1 MHALLCRATQ
11 GGPSSKG
18 RLKKQMLEL
27 KWYGWGDAS
36 KTYPLDHRPNAW
48 KFLRAELELRGD
60 EQFPVCDL
68 ASIQLRAPRIDE
80 NTLMMALD
88 TDLRS
93 RSTLA
98 QVFIRTDK
106 LARVLHAYGRSYR
119 DLVRLRRG
127 EISNPPD
134 AVVYP
139 ATETQVLRLVQF
151 CAEKNMVLI
160 PFGGGS
166 SVVGG
171 VEPRDER
178 ITISLDL
185 SKLNQLIAL
194 DTVSQTATFQ
204 AGIFGPDLERVLN
217 ERKFALGHLP
227 QSFEY
232 STLGGWIATRGAG
245 LASTK
250 YGKIEHMTSSVRVA
264 TPKGMINTR
273 TVPATAAGPSLLQF
287 LIGSEGTL
295 GVITQ
300 ATMRVHNLPRATSY
314 HALLFKNFS
323 SGVGAIREMMQNDL
337 VPATVRLSDEDET
350 RSFFSLRS
358 ESPAL
363 IESAQSIYLRVLDT
377 FGYSFAHGA
386 LMILGFEGE
395 VDRVNADK
403 SRGFKMC
410 KTHGALDLGE
420 SVAHTW
426 LCDRY
431 ETPYLRDVLV
441 DHGVLVDTLETATP
455 WENLERL
462 HKALGET
469 IRQSTEKTGTR
480 ALVMTHVSHCYPD
493 GASLYVTFLA
503 RMNRGNEIEQWQA
516 IKRAAT
522 DCIMQKGGTLS
533 HHHGVGYEHA
543 AWMKHEIS
551 EPGIDLL
558 RAVKQSVDPKNIL
571 NPGKLVDGG

>member
-1 MHALLCRATQ
+1 M
-11 GGPSSKG
+11 P
-18 RLKKQMLEL
+18 EL

-68 ASIQLRAPRIDE
+68 ATIQLRVPRIDE
-80 NTLMMALD
+80 NTLMKALE

-106 LARVLHAYGRSYR
+106 LARLMHTYGRSYR

-139 ATETQVLRLVQF
+139 TTETQVLRLVQF
-151 CAEKNMVLI
+151 CAEKNMALI

-178 ITISLDL
+178 ITISLDM
-185 SKLNQLIAL
+185 SKLNQFIAL

-204 AGIFGPDLERVLN
+204 AGILGPDLEHVLN

-245 LASTK
+245 LSSTK
-250 YGKIEHMTSSVRVA
+250 YGKIENMTVSVRVA
-264 TPKGMINTR
+264 TPNGMVDTR

-300 ATMRVHNLPRATSY
+300 ATMRVHPLPRAPSY
-314 HALLFKNFS
+314 HALLFKNFA
-323 SGVGAIREMMQNDL
+323 SGVSAIREMMQSDL

-350 RSFFSLRS
+350 RSFFSLRG
-358 ESPAL
+358 ESPLL

-386 LMILGFEGE
+386 LMILGFEGD

-403 SRGFKMC
+403 SRGFKIC
-410 KTHGALDLGE
+410 KAHGALDLGE
-420 SVAHTW
+420 TVAHTW
-426 LCDRY
+426 LRDRY
-431 ETPYLRDVLV
+431 ETPYLRDVLM
-441 DHGVLVDTLETATP
+441 DHGVLVDTLETATM
-455 WENLERL
+455 WEHLERL
-462 HKALGET
+462 HKALRET
-469 IRQSTEKTGTR
+469 IRQSTEKTGAR

-503 RMNRGNEIEQWQA
+503 RMNRGDEIEQWQV

-522 DCIMQKGGTLS
+522 DCIMQNGGTLT

-543 AWMKHEIS
+543 AWMKDEIG
-551 EPGIDLL
+551 EQGIDWL

-571 NPGKLVDGG
+571 NPGKILQ